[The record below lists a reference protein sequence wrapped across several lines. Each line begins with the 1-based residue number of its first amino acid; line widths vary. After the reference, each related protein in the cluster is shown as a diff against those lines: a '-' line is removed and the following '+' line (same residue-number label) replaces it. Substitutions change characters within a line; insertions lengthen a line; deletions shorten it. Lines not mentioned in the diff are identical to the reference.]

1 MIELEIPTLTLKDN
15 SEFGEWKKVYLQKR
29 KLETN
34 ETQYTNLLS
43 ISKHTIPLDD
53 MLINEIKTCHID
65 YFLSNKAVN
74 LITGKTLSKKTLKNI
89 RDFISNV
96 FKFAIENDIL
106 LRNVAEARPITTGK
120 PKKGRRQLTKLEKR
134 LVEQYKEH
142 YFYPAVMILLYT
154 GMRRGELVA
163 LEWFNIQFDE
173 RVIVINSS
181 IYSEHGKFKLKEGAK
196 TEAGI
201 RLIPIPDI
209 LYDVLVELKCRA
221 TSNFVFPRKNGEM
234 HSESSWRRAWESY
247 LKYINQC
254 YYNEKTE
261 ENRSLFHPAGIPK
274 MIKFTAHMLRHTYTT
289 TLYCANVKI
298 KDAQNWLGHA
308 NASTTL
314 DVYTHIEKSI
324 VNQNAAHHLNNFISG
339 S

>member
-1 MIELEIPTLTLKDN
+1 MIELEIPTLTLNHN

-29 KLETN
+29 KIEIS

-43 ISKHTIPLDD
+43 TSKHTIPLDD
-53 MLINEIKTCHID
+53 MPINEIKVYHID
-65 YFLSNKAVN
+65 YFLSHKAVN

-106 LRNVAEARPITTGK
+106 LRNVAEARPITAGK
-120 PKKGRRQLTKLEKR
+120 PKKGRRQLTELEKR
-134 LVEQYKEH
+134 LVEQYTEH
-142 YFYPAVMILLYT
+142 YVYPAVMILLYT
-154 GMRRGELVA
+154 GIRRGELIA
-163 LEWFNIQFDE
+163 LEWSNIQFEE

-196 TEAGI
+196 TEAGT

-209 LYDVLVELKCRA
+209 LFDILLRLKCK
-221 TSNFVFPRKNGEM
+221 TNSQFVFSRKNGEM

-247 LKYINQC
+247 LTYLNQC
-254 YYNEKTE
+254 YYNEKTG
-261 ENRSLFHPAGIPK
+261 ENRSLFHPDGIPK
-274 MIKFTAHMLRHTYTT
+274 TIKFTAHMLRHTYAT
-289 TLYCANVKI
+289 TLYCAKVEI

-324 VNQNAAHHLNNFISG
+324 INQNAACHLNNFISG